1 MNFFMPITFVFSSV
15 NKIFICKIRSYYFA
29 PVAGTKHALRPLEE
43 GEKYDNY
50 LTKLQNICT
59 ENVGEESK
67 SVYES
72 VKSGLPSLSALQTL
86 T

>member
-1 MNFFMPITFVFSSV
+1 MQLKLVFHYLLTCS
-15 NKIFICKIRSYYFA
+15 
-29 PVAGTKHALRPLEE
+29 GTKHALRPVEE
-43 GEKYDNY
+43 GERYDNY

-67 SVYES
+67 PVYES
-72 VKSGLPSLSALQTL
+72 VKSGIPSLSALQTL